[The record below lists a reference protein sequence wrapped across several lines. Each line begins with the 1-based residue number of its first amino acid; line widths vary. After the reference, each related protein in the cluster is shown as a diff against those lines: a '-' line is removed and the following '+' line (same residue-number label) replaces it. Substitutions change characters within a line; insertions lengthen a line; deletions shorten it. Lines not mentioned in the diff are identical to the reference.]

1 MQIPRWTFLFS
12 SDLSCMSLSLPAAGI
27 IANVLAQWLFI
38 MQSSQ
43 KSTLILDEITSSL
56 MQMSRTGLV
65 GAQR

>member
-12 SDLSCMSLSLPAAGI
+12 SDLPCMSLSLPAAGI

-38 MQSSQ
+38 MQSRQ

-65 GAQR
+65 RAQR

>member
-12 SDLSCMSLSLPAAGI
+12 SDLSCMPLSLPATGI